1 MKKTEVFD
9 LTLTSVFIAI
19 IMMMSLVQQLG
30 FITILP
36 GVSITL
42 VHIPTLIGI
51 FILKPR
57 YGLLLGVAFGLGS
70 LIASYLYGATP
81 FDYAFHNP
89 LVSVLPR
96 ALFGLAAW
104 GSFQGLQKL
113 ALVKGGK
120 FYVFGIVSVIASLA
134 IIFGARQ
141 IAFNAGTEDQNII
154 LIVTIIAS
162 VFALAFIGFYFYLI
176 NKQKDNQL
184 FVSSSFI
191 VGTLVHTVLVLSSVA
206 IFSDA
211 FEMAFGDAVP
221 VILGIAASNG
231 LIEALAAAVIGTP
244 IYLTLK
250 SLPQLQLRSK
260 KM

>member
-1 MKKTEVFD
+1 MRKTQVFD
-9 LTLTSVFIAI
+9 LTLTSVFVSI
-19 IMMMSLVQQLG
+19 ILMMSLVQQIG

-51 FILKPR
+51 FILKPKNGFIL
-57 YGLLLGVAFGLGS
+57 GLTFGLGS

-81 FDYAFHNP
+81 FDLAFQNP

-113 ALVKGGK
+113 SNIKNGK
-120 FYVFGIVSVIASLA
+120 IYVFAIVSIIATLA
-134 IIFGARQ
+134 VIFGARQ
-141 IAFNAGTEDQNII
+141 IAINAGVVDANTLLII
-154 LIVTIIAS
+154 TIIGVIVS
-162 VFALAFIGFYFYLI
+162 LLFIGLYVYLMK
-176 NKQKDNQL
+176 NKKDSEL

-191 VGTLVHTVLVLSSVA
+191 VSTVVHTVLVLSAVA
-206 IFSDA
+206 LFSNA

-250 SLPQLQLRSK
+250 NIPQLQAKTK